1 LNLRR
6 PEGTRGQS
14 LAEFALVF
22 PFFIII
28 LFGVIEFAFVFN
40 ASLSIEFATRDS
52 ALAAAEAGNTP
63 GADCSILKV
72 VEAAMGPP
80 TDRNA
85 ITEVR
90 IYKSDPNGNPVGPTN
105 IYSRTGAATCPG
117 LPYHMNSG
125 SYPDTGRCNVLAGC
139 LLPNGTKT
147 TTVDTIGVQV
157 TYVYKWKTPLASLL
171 PVSGPGYTMTTNNA
185 MRMEPVL

>member
-1 LNLRR
+1 MNLRR
-6 PEGTRGQS
+6 REGTRGQS

-22 PFFIII
+22 PFFILI

-63 GADCSILKV
+63 NADCSILKV
-72 VEAAMGPP
+72 VDASVGAPA
-80 TDRNA
+80 DRNA

-90 IYKSDPNGNPVGPTN
+90 IYKSDPNGNPLGPVN
-105 IYSRTGAATCPG
+105 VYVRGGSPTCPG
-117 LPYHMNSG
+117 QVYHQTSA
-125 SYPDTGRCNVLAGC
+125 SYLDKDRCNILAGC
-139 LLPNGTKT
+139 GPPTNKG
-147 TTVDTIGVQV
+147 TVDTIGVQV
-157 TYVYKWKTPLASLL
+157 TYVYKWKTPMASLL
-171 PVSGPGYTMTTNNA
+171 PMTSSGYTMVTNNA